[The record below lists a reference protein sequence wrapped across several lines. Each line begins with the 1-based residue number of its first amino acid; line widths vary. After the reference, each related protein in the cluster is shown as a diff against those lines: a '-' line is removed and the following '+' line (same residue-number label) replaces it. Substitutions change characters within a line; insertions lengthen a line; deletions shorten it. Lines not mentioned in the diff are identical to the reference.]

1 MGDLVRSSESH
12 RGDLHGDP
20 DGALADRFRNLA
32 VIALARHGPV
42 LDRLASS
49 SSPPRGSLLAPLIA
63 YRSGRR

>member
-1 MGDLVRSSESH
+1 
-12 RGDLHGDP
+12 
-20 DGALADRFRNLA
+20 